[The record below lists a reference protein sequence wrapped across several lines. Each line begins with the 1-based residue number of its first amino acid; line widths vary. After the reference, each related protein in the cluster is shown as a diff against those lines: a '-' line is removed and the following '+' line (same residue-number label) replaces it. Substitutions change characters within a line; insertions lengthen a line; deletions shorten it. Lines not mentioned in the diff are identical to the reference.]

1 MALIGVF
8 SVSFLVQ
15 HTFTPDE
22 IRVLTLLSDMA
33 AIAVSNAR
41 LFEQTKRQLEEI
53 RTLHELSLAASSSL
67 DFEQVTR
74 RTVAALQHSLG
85 FEYIALFLVND
96 EGDYAHLYTTSQ
108 LQAEYERNR
117 FIKVG
122 VGIVGWSIA
131 NGSLINVPDVLQ
143 DPRHLPGIASTRSE
157 LCAPLRV
164 GERIIGAVDVQS
176 PRVNAFTPGDE
187 RLFMTIAGQW
197 AVILENTKLF
207 AAERLRREQLER
219 LQASAAAIAAELD
232 LGTLLDLV
240 VQEAT
245 RTFNAP
251 AASLL
256 LLDPVDDVLRIR
268 ANRGLSAQF
277 VPQLVVQR
285 AQLGETTTRGRLYAR
300 GAAPADR
307 GGAGRGRARSPA
319 PPLRRRRRVQ
329 SAAGADRQSRP
340 LGRRVGSVQPIGA
353 APFPRG

>member
-1 MALIGVF
+1 M
-8 SVSFLVQ
+8 SFLAQ

-164 GERIIGAVDVQS
+164 GERVIGAVDVQS

-187 RLFMTIAGQW
+187 RLLMTIAGSMGGDLW
-197 AVILENTKLF
+197 KTPNCLPPSVCAVNNW
-207 AAERLRREQLER
+207 
-219 LQASAAAIAAELD
+219 
-232 LGTLLDLV
+232 
-240 VQEAT
+240 
-245 RTFNAP
+245 NAC
-251 AASLL
+251 
-256 LLDPVDDVLRIR
+256 R
-268 ANRGLSAQF
+268 
-277 VPQLVVQR
+277 
-285 AQLGETTTRGRLYAR
+285 
-300 GAAPADR
+300 
-307 GGAGRGRARSPA
+307 RARRPSP
-319 PPLRRRRRVQ
+319 PN
-329 SAAGADRQSRP
+329 
-340 LGRRVGSVQPIGA
+340 
-353 APFPRG
+353 